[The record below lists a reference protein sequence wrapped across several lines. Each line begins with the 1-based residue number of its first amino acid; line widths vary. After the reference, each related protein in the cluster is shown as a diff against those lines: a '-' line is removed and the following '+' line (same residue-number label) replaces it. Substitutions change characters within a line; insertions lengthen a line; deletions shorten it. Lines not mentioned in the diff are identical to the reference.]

1 MSKKLKH
8 FEFFKTQ
15 VETLGNENWDLGFN
29 LGNAKR
35 KLQLQE
41 ENLKHMNEEIN
52 ILKHKMKNLKLE
64 FEMQNAENLQLT
76 NQNKILQETIVELQ
90 IKVLNLKQRFD
101 FYKVIPPTSRIDFS
115 LFNNDNFKAME
126 NNLILLELNDSIR

>member
-1 MSKKLKH
+1 MSKKLKQ

-64 FEMQNAENLQLT
+64 FEM
-76 NQNKILQETIVELQ
+76 
-90 IKVLNLKQRFD
+90 
-101 FYKVIPPTSRIDFS
+101 
-115 LFNNDNFKAME
+115 
-126 NNLILLELNDSIR
+126 